1 MVAMAAFHDRFL
13 AGDVAGAV
21 ALLAP
26 DATFHSPAADYEG
39 RDRIATL
46 FGALAQVISDARATR
61 VWREDRDTAVAFT
74 ARIGARR
81 VDGMLRVIAA
91 DDGTVTDVT
100 LLVRP
105 LGPLLAGVERMKAL
119 LA

>member
-1 MVAMAAFHDRFL
+1 
-13 AGDVAGAV
+13 
-21 ALLAP
+21 
-26 DATFHSPAADYEG
+26 
-39 RDRIATL
+39 
-46 FGALAQVISDARATR
+46 
-61 VWREDRDTAVAFT
+61 
-74 ARIGARR
+74 
-81 VDGMLRVIAA
+81 MLRVIAA